1 MSVTYDAVVIGGG
14 VNGLTCAAMLAKRG
28 LRTVLVEQRDS
39 LGGCAA
45 EGEMAP
51 GFRAPTLAHST
62 GPVRRDVV
70 EELQLQTHGLRF
82 ADSAIDVC
90 SLSED
95 GRSLVIAHDA
105 HQTATG
111 LRAWS
116 QKDADAW
123 PAFAHSVQGIS
134 RVVGTL
140 LTQAPPSVDDTS
152 ARDLWSLTRTL
163 GAFRGLPK
171 ADKWQL
177 LRWGPMAI
185 ADLVGEQVETELLRA
200 TLAADGV
207 FGAMLGPWSAGSGL
221 QWLLAAANR
230 SVAWPGSWSVV
241 GGPAALARAMA
252 RAAGRFGVNVM
263 TGDGARHIEV
273 ANDRATAVTLASGE
287 RLVARA
293 VISAVDPKRTF
304 LCLCDADHL
313 PPEFLWRM
321 KHYRSRGT
329 LAKVNLALSALP
341 AFRGATRDMLAAR
354 VRLAPDLDY
363 LERAFDHAKYGRFSP
378 QPWIE
383 FTIPSLSDP
392 SMAPSGGHVLSV
404 YAQFAPFSLDQG
416 TGPFTPSAWDAQ
428 RDALGD
434 TVVNTLERYA
444 PGLRELIVAREVL
457 TPLDFERGWGLDGG
471 HIFHGELSLD
481 QFFTMRPLLGYGQ
494 YPDANSRTI
503 FGRLGLTSRD
513 GAHGRIGY
521 ERLPR
526 DRARPRVAFQPVAPA
541 APAAPVEPV
550 SGISRQNAGGP

>member
-1 MSVTYDAVVIGGG
+1 MANFDAVVIGGG

-28 LRTVLVEQRDS
+28 LSTVLVEQRDT

-45 EGEMAP
+45 EAEIAP

-82 ADSAIDVC
+82 ADSAIDVS

-95 GRSLVIAHDA
+95 GRALVIAHDVNK
-105 HQTATG
+105 TATG
-111 LRAWS
+111 LRTWS

-123 PAFAHSVQGIS
+123 PLFAQSLQRLS

-140 LTQAPPSVDDTS
+140 LTQTPPSVDETS
-152 ARDLWSLTRTL
+152 ARELWSLTHTL
-163 GAFRGLPK
+163 RAFRGLPK

-230 SVAWPGSWSVV
+230 SVSWPGSSSVV
-241 GGPAALARAMA
+241 GGPAALARAIA
-252 RAAGRFGVNVM
+252 HAAGRFGVKVI

-273 ANDRATAVTLASGE
+273 VNDRATAVTLASGE
-287 RLVARA
+287 RIVARA
-293 VISAVDPKRTF
+293 VISAVHPKRTF

-313 PPEFLWRM
+313 PPEFVWRM

-383 FTIPSLSDP
+383 FTIPSLNDP
-392 SMAPSGGHVLSV
+392 SMAPSGGHVLSA
-404 YAQFAPFSLDQG
+404 YAQFAPYHLGGPPTAGARPPSPAGFKPGFGG
-416 TGPFTPSAWDAQ
+416 TEPEGATLPWDAQ

-434 TVVNTLERYA
+434 TVVGTLEQYA
-444 PGLRELIVAREVL
+444 PGLRGLVIAREVL

-494 YPDANSRTI
+494 YRTPI
-503 FGRLGLTSRD
+503 RGLYLCGSGSHPGTGLTGGSGLNAARAIARD
-513 GAHGRIGY
+513 
-521 ERLPR
+521 L
-526 DRARPRVAFQPVAPA
+526 
-541 APAAPVEPV
+541 
-550 SGISRQNAGGP
+550 S